1 VFQKFINHGWNDDG
15 QLKLLV
21 KWFGFPEG
29 EATWQFASSLP
40 HLVKTDSD
48 ESYGF
53 LAF

>member
-1 VFQKFINHGWNDDG
+1 MFVCAPRTGRSCFALLMRAVHGMEIG
-15 QLKLLV
+15 L
-21 KWFGFPEG
+21 G
-29 EATWQFASSLP
+29 A